1 MLMVKKKAKK
11 KQKIIPL
18 KRGRWNLNEKIFLVL
33 LILVLV
39 LASLNVAKA
48 KGWLIPEQPA
58 LKIVDKT
65 ISLDSLTLE
74 QKIAQMIIVSG
85 GVWNLEAWKN
95 MQLGGIH
102 LFAMQDEDAFI
113 KTINKFQSGMQIPF
127 FVSADLEGCWS
138 PFSYFQQFTPTSEIK
153 TVGAAFE
160 KGTEEGK
167 FLKKLGF
174 NLNFAPV
181 VDLKDEIWKC
191 RSFLGDEKQVT
202 ELAEAY
208 FLGLQN
214 QGIIATAKHYPGK
227 TLVVSDP
234 HKGLVAA
241 KIGIEDLYPYNQFI
255 QKDKIKAIMI
265 SHIIASGELDSGG
278 LPADVSEVAVASLK
292 GNYTGLII
300 TDDTMMWGLK
310 NFFASADELYLAVF
324 KAGNDLVINFNED
337 PNEIYGMI
345 QVVKAAVERGEIPE
359 EQIDASV
366 KKILEMKGFKVS

>member
-1 MLMVKKKAKK
+1 MKLDQIRRHVGQMFMV
-11 KQKIIPL
+11 
-18 KRGRWNLNEKIFLVL
+18 GF
-33 LILVLV
+33 
-39 LASLNVAKA
+39 
-48 KGWLIPEQPA
+48 
-58 LKIVDKT
+58 
-65 ISLDSLTLE
+65 
-74 QKIAQMIIVSG
+74 
-85 GVWNLEAWKN
+85 
-95 MQLGGIH
+95 
-102 LFAMQDEDAFI
+102 
-113 KTINKFQSGMQIPF
+113 
-127 FVSADLEGCWS
+127 
-138 PFSYFQQFTPTSEIK
+138 
-153 TVGAAFE
+153 
-160 KGTEEGK
+160 EGK
-167 FLKKLGF
+167 SVTDDLKKLIQDYYVGGIVLF
-174 NLNFAPV
+174 ERNIESPAQVAELTNEIQSLNTKTPLFISVDQEGGRVRRLKEPFTDFGAPQQFSKIDSPKLTFEAAFAMAKELRAVGINFNFAPV